1 MGSEV
6 VIESRDKRV
15 ILYHPAYVPLTGSV
29 VANGV
34 KAVFAINHRS
44 TKRRW
49 LHYGEIPSNLLGYS
63 ILKSSILKS
72 VTFMTRNAS
81 TGTVHIRK
89 NNEPA
94 DIYTMDLNNENIR
107 IETDINLFLNAGDIL
122 KVFTETGSGFDYPIA
137 ILEIYETQD

>member
-15 ILYHPAYVPLTGSV
+15 ILYHPAYVPLTGSL

-49 LHYGEIPSNLLGYS
+49 LHYSGIPSNVSGYPV
-63 ILKSSILKS
+63 LKSSTLKS
-72 VTFMTRNAS
+72 VTFMTRNIE
-81 TGTVHIRK
+81 TGTVHIRRNDEK
-89 NNEPA
+89 A
-94 DIYTMDLNNENIR
+94 DIYTMNLNNENIR
-107 IETDINLFLNAGDIL
+107 TENGLNIFLDAGDDL
-122 KVFTETGSGFDYPIA
+122 KVFTETSSGFDYPIA
-137 ILEIYETQD
+137 VLEIYELQD